1 MLHKHPLPLL
11 NVMDAVNG
19 EGIGTH
25 LDEEEGGA
33 PQDERLVTEWTV
45 LQQSNGVRAKHGE
58 ERVHWPH
65 EEAEEPMVMP
75 PPMCAEQLDQEPD
88 QGTEEDEDFHSH
100 QPALGGAPALGKG
113 RGGVLDP
120 HGFSGVCRLSK
131 VRTRVLARG
140 S

>member
-1 MLHKHPLPLL
+1 M
-11 NVMDAVNG
+11 VA
-19 EGIGTH
+19 EG
-25 LDEEEGGA
+25 
-33 PQDERLVTEWTV
+33 TV
-45 LQQSNGVRAKHGE
+45 LQQSDGVRAKHGE

-100 QPALGGAPALGKG
+100 QPALGAALALGKG

-120 HGFSGVCRLSK
+120 HGFSGAVIQSSEPECTLEVEGEGASQ
-131 VRTRVLARG
+131 LN
-140 S
+140 